1 MNRRAFSISEFC
13 SLYAVGRT
21 KAYAEISSGRLRAV
35 KVGRRTNVRRHLI
48 KKFKMLHIFDTIIDE
63 TAVARVKVAK
73 LQTTAAGV
81 FALFN
86 RVASV

>member
-1 MNRRAFSISEFC
+1 
-13 SLYAVGRT
+13 
-21 KAYAEISSGRLRAV
+21 
-35 KVGRRTNVRRHLI
+35 
-48 KKFKMLHIFDTIIDE
+48 MLHIFDTIIDE

-81 FALFN
+81 FTLFN